1 MMCLKG
7 TCLKVNGLLRR
18 EACGSDGICTRLGGY
33 AGGVSASCVAAPGS
47 TWTFQRGCGAAL
59 CKLLASAC
67 SWRSCLTSCR
77 RGRGEARQY
86 WAAPWS
92 FGGPLPPPGAV
103 SGTWQWHSQDL
114 GEGGKGDTWLPV
126 MEQLRAVL
134 AGVASLHPPST
145 LEVADRCYLPILQM
159 MKLKFREDCAVGHT
173 AGQCPSDNCRGSACR
188 RAARWTDC
196 HPG

>member
-1 MMCLKG
+1 MLRVWQPQAARG
-7 TCLKVNGLLRR
+7 LSSVDVGLLCVSFWPLH
-18 EACGSDGICTRLGGY
+18 A
-33 AGGVSASCVAAPGS
+33 AGGPASPHAGGAGERPGS
-47 TWTFQRGCGAAL
+47 TGQLLGALVAL
-59 CKLLASAC
+59 S
-67 SWRSCLTSCR
+67 
-77 RGRGEARQY
+77 
-86 WAAPWS
+86 
-92 FGGPLPPPGAV
+92 PPGAV

-114 GEGGKGDTWLPV
+114 GEGGKGDTWLPA